1 MMRLFDTHAH
11 LLDHKFD
18 VDRQIL
24 INTLPEQ
31 GLVGV
36 IECGTTVR
44 DSKRAVALAES
55 APYMYAAVGVH
66 PHESNEAQSDFIIQ
80 LEALAQKDKA
90 IAIGEI
96 GLDYHYD
103 FSPKETQRK
112 VFEQQLCL
120 AEKLELPVAI
130 HMRESTEDMLGILKE
145 HPGLRGVVHCFS
157 GSAETA
163 EILIKMGLHISFT
176 GSVTFDNARK
186 VVEAA
191 AVVPVERLMAETD
204 CPYLSPE
211 PVRGTRNNPVNV
223 KFVLQK
229 LASIKGISFEDM
241 CEANINN
248 AKRLYNI

>member
-1 MMRLFDTHAH
+1 MRLFDTHAH
-11 LLDHKFD
+11 LLDRKFD

-24 INTLPEQ
+24 INTLPES
-31 GLVGV
+31 GIVGV
-36 IECGTTVR
+36 IECGTNVTE
-44 DSKRAVALAES
+44 SKRAAALTES
-55 APYMYAAVGVH
+55 ADYLYAAAGVH
-66 PHESNEAQSDFIIQ
+66 PHDSNEAQNDFIIQ
-80 LEALAQKDKA
+80 IEALARKPKV

-112 VFEQQLCL
+112 VFGQQLDL
-120 AEKLELPVAI
+120 AKRLGMPVAI
-130 HMRESTEDMLGILKE
+130 HMREATQDMLAILEE
-145 HPGLRGVVHCFS
+145 HKGVKGVVHCFS

-163 EILIKMGLHISFT
+163 EIMTGMGLHISFT

-186 VVEAA
+186 VVDAAA
-191 AVVPVERLMAETD
+191 AVPIEKLMAETD

-229 LASIKGISFEDM
+229 LAQLKGVSFEDM